1 MAAGLTAAR
10 DNRTAASR
18 AFAHTRHRRRA
29 CSYFVGCLPY
39 VCALSLS
46 QPSNEPRAMWA
57 SNRVCE
63 AAVRHRKQEQ
73 HLHNL
78 RNVKHSVDNKD
89 PRRPKQVHSLASLS
103 LSLSPLA

>member
-10 DNRTAASR
+10 DNRIAASR
-18 AFAHTRHRRRA
+18 AFAHTHATEDAPVLILLAVR
-29 CSYFVGCLPY
+29 PT
-39 VCALSLS
+39 CALSLS

-89 PRRPKQVHSLASLS
+89 PRRPKQVHSLASL
-103 LSLSPLA
+103 